1 MGSSPLTI
9 NPATF
14 YGTQT
19 STTVSNSQQSQ
30 QDSQAQTSQ
39 RSLIAQQQS
48 ISQLT
53 QPQAPEPSPEEVAQR
68 KARFYASIKSLLQSS
83 AFTGA
88 QAVNTLMDRISN
100 SMQDADPAIRLEI
113 LTKIRDGAGN
123 HYFRAWSENSRAMDI
138 TRDWLRAAYT
148 AHDDSPLIETIMPLL
163 HVGDHSTVYLVRN

>member
-1 MGSSPLTI
+1 LGSNPITI

-19 STTVSNSQQSQ
+19 STTVSNSQQSR

-39 RSLIAQQQS
+39 RSLVAQQQS
-48 ISQLT
+48 ASQVT
-53 QPQAPEPSPEEVAQR
+53 QNQASEPSPEEVAQR

-100 SMQDADPAIRLEI
+100 NMQDADPAIRLEI

-148 AHDDSPLIETIMPLL
+148 ANDDSPLIETIMPLL
-163 HVGDHSTVYLVRN
+163 HVRDHPIVYLVRN